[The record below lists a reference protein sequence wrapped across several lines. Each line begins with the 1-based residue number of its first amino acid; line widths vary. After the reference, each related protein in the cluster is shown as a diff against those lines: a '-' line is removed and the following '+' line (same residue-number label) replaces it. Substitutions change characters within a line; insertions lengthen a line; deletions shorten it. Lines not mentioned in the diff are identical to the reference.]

1 MVVHHSLV
9 DSDLQRLHNAIEGRN
24 GIFIGAEPL
33 PAAFPFALYVLGM
46 HGSPQEG
53 RVPASSRRPLFL
65 PLDELDEL
73 PRFCVLPEVSSFR
86 VSGDGE
92 PIEGLASPVVV
103 CVPVRILRRREPES
117 TAEQGAEGWG
127 ASGDDAKVELKPTLW
142 LGLDQNVVDAEDLRA
157 EEWRKWETVV
167 IRSQP

>member
-9 DSDLQRLHNAIEGRN
+9 DSDLQRLDNAIEGRN
-24 GIFIGAEPL
+24 GVLVGAEPL

-73 PRFCVLPEVSSFR
+73 P
-86 VSGDGE
+86 
-92 PIEGLASPVVV
+92 
-103 CVPVRILRRREPES
+103 
-117 TAEQGAEGWG
+117 
-127 ASGDDAKVELKPTLW
+127 
-142 LGLDQNVVDAEDLRA
+142 
-157 EEWRKWETVV
+157 
-167 IRSQP
+167 